1 MRRLLSAIAV
11 LIIALPLSASYITA
25 AVGNELYIIDDK
37 TGDTIWRIE
46 DGKRYPVKDGS
57 TEDEDFPVL
66 SVTGNLSKYDL
77 DYDLKAK
84 FTDSSIY
91 VHFEISK
98 GEKAMD
104 PVIDEMIDSTSFFY
118 LSCYDKD
125 GFLLTKEKIT
135 LDGVTKLVDDYDNP
149 TGLYVDKEFN
159 GSADIRK
166 LADYIRCTYSISGD
180 ITPAVLLLNIPYW
193 LTGSWSSNYDTFK
206 FTGNDL
212 IYNDESIRTE
222 AAEWMRNG
230 EEDIIHDL
238 LTAESYEIVL
248 DTDSIKFT
256 KTDNPDLILVND
268 VGDEYFILRDGAE
281 LTLEPFDEIPEWLI
295 GDWEILGEDEAISFT
310 DNDMLTEIYSAY
322 GPYSLKEGFS
332 YYYLDSAGK
341 ATISDSL
348 SADTY
353 SIAFED
359 ESETGNLSFT
369 KSSIDDFVIVNA
381 LSVYDGD
388 FVTESAL
395 LVRPGSISK
404 ATLDEIPEWLKG
416 TWTDNKAMTNIIVED
431 RDILDNAASL
441 LDKAISDFIAHGGST
456 VITDSINE
464 DGSYSVVTEQI
475 ERVFSET
482 NDPNVIEL
490 KTVINGVESPSCF
503 LVKEGTVPDF
513 GKLDEIPEWLIGSW
527 YNPEIEV
534 SFNGGD
540 AFINGE
546 SAAGLLRN
554 SFYNNAQ
561 LAELDDQIEDDGSY
575 TISAGNYKYTF
586 SSTDN
591 PALMKATDTSG
602 TSYLFAKEGMENTL
616 SFLDEIPL
624 WLIGEWECKASEWD
638 FAITENDFSD
648 TETPSWNGKAL
659 DEYLTTGTADLSD
672 SYLRGSYTIVT
683 PEKKIMFSRTGSPDN
698 LMVAVTEDGNTTYME
713 AIRK

>member
-1 MRRLLSAIAV
+1 M
-11 LIIALPLSASYITA
+11 
-25 AVGNELYIIDDK
+25 
-37 TGDTIWRIE
+37 
-46 DGKRYPVKDGS
+46 
-57 TEDEDFPVL
+57 
-66 SVTGNLSKYDL
+66 
-77 DYDLKAK
+77 
-84 FTDSSIY
+84 
-91 VHFEISK
+91 
-98 GEKAMD
+98 
-104 PVIDEMIDSTSFFY
+104 
-118 LSCYDKD
+118 
-125 GFLLTKEKIT
+125 
-135 LDGVTKLVDDYDNP
+135 
-149 TGLYVDKEFN
+149 
-159 GSADIRK
+159 
-166 LADYIRCTYSISGD
+166 
-180 ITPAVLLLNIPYW
+180 
-193 LTGSWSSNYDTFK
+193 
-206 FTGNDL
+206 
-212 IYNDESIRTE
+212 
-222 AAEWMRNG
+222 
-230 EEDIIHDL
+230 
-238 LTAESYEIVL
+238 
-248 DTDSIKFT
+248 
-256 KTDNPDLILVND
+256 
-268 VGDEYFILRDGAE
+268 
-281 LTLEPFDEIPEWLI
+281 
-295 GDWEILGEDEAISFT
+295 
-310 DNDMLTEIYSAY
+310 
-322 GPYSLKEGFS
+322 
-332 YYYLDSAGK
+332 
-341 ATISDSL
+341 
-348 SADTY
+348 
-353 SIAFED
+353 
-359 ESETGNLSFT
+359 
-369 KSSIDDFVIVNA
+369 NA

-561 LAELDDQIEDDGSY
+561 FAELDDQIEDDGSY

-602 TSYLFAKEGMENTL
+602 TSYLFAKEGMKNTL